1 MSWLTRIFFRIF
13 WRRRNLYSDLAE
25 ELRAHVEE
33 KTEQFIREGMSRED
47 ATHAARR
54 AFGNATLI
62 EERGREA
69 WQWPRLETFISDAKF
84 ALRQLRRSPGFA
96 LTAILTLALGIG
108 ANTAI
113 FTLIDSIM
121 LRPLPYPRQERL
133 VAIDSIEN
141 GRGGGYFPKGWIR
154 TWEEHSQSFASISGY
169 GPNVE
174 FNVTG
179 NDQSE
184 RVFGSAVT
192 VNTFDTLGIH
202 PAIGSFFSSENAVAG
217 QDLVVVLSYGY
228 WRQNFAS
235 APGVIGQTLRI
246 DGISRRIIGVMPAGV
261 RFPYADTQFLLP
273 VAFKGGDPMDQWK
286 GFWTAD
292 FDGRAIGR
300 LKDGVS
306 SEAAQAELRRLHAPL
321 LKLFPWTMPDSWQAE
336 TIVVPLLES
345 VVGDTRPK
353 LLLLFGAVGLILLIA
368 CANVANLMLA
378 RATSRER
385 EMAIRGALGAS
396 AGRIIRQLL
405 VESVILGALAGV
417 VGLVLAALSLRAL
430 TGLLPADTPRLAD
443 IALHWPVFLFAA
455 GASVVTGI
463 IFGLVPAIRMA
474 SPNFEQTLRSGS
486 KGIAGKSS
494 HAWISTLLVMG
505 QIGLSVLVIT
515 AAGLMLHSLYSLS
528 RVNPGFRTDRIVTA
542 EVALDATACRQKG
555 RCQSFFRELLDKT
568 KGIAGVEN
576 MALIDSLP
584 MSNGSDMNY
593 NYPFDAEDHPR
604 QPTQLGQGATGRTVS
619 TGYFDTVGLRLI
631 RDRLLADSDQSGASR
646 AVVINQQMAQ
656 SLWPNQNPVGKH
668 VEYMADEPTPGLL
681 DPNVASVV
689 VGVVSNTHHDGLGT
703 GFDDEVYLPITEKNE
718 KANMTILL
726 RSSTGAAETAA
737 SLRRVVA
744 EIDPLVP
751 VTRVRTM
758 DEVVS
763 ASTSDSR
770 SLTLLLLGFG
780 FLAVSVGAVG
790 VYSLIAYTVSW
801 RTREIGIRLALGAR
815 RRDVVMMIVRQSFLL
830 AVAGSVAGL
839 AVAAIS
845 GKLLRQFLFEV
856 SPLDPLTFC
865 IVPLLMMLL
874 ALLAAWVPARR
885 AASIDPMKAL
895 RTE

>member
-1 MSWLTRIFFRIF
+1 MSWFTRFFR
-13 WRRRNLYSDLAE
+13 RSDLYNDLAAE
-25 ELRAHVEE
+25 MREHIDE
-33 KTEQFIREGMSRED
+33 KTEQFVREGMSREE
-47 ATHAARR
+47 AARAARR

-69 WQWPRLETFISDAKF
+69 WQWPRLETFVADAKF

-96 LTAILTLALGIG
+96 ITAILTLALGIG

-121 LRPLPYPRQERL
+121 LRPLPYPHQERL
-133 VAIDSIEN
+133 VTIDSIEN
-141 GRGGGYFPKGWIR
+141 GRSTGYFPKGWIR
-154 TWEEHSQSFASISGY
+154 AWQEHSQSFVSISGY
-169 GPNVE
+169 APSME

-202 PAIGSFFSSENAVAG
+202 PAIGTFFTTENAVSG

-228 WRQNFAS
+228 WRQRFA
-235 APGVIGQTLRI
+235 ANPGVIGETVRI

-261 RFPYADTQFLLP
+261 RFPYTDTQFVLP
-273 VAFKGGDPMDQWK
+273 ISFKGGDPLDQWK
-286 GFWTAD
+286 NFWKD

-306 SEAAQAELRRLHAPL
+306 PAAAQAELRRLHAPL
-321 LKLFPWTMPDSWQAE
+321 LKLFPWTMPDSWQAN
-336 TIVVPLLES
+336 TIVVPLLDS

-353 LLLLFGAVGLILLIA
+353 LWLLFGAVGLILLIA

-396 AGRIIRQLL
+396 ATRIIRQLL
-405 VESVILGALAGV
+405 VESVILGALAGI
-417 VGLVLAALSLRAL
+417 VGLVLAAVSLRAL
-430 TGLLPADTPRLAD
+430 TGMLPADTPRLAD

-455 GASVVTGI
+455 VASVMTGI
-463 IFGLVPAIRMA
+463 FFGLVPAIRMA

-486 KGIAGKSS
+486 KGIAGKAS
-494 HAWISTLLVMG
+494 HARISTLLVMG

-528 RVNPGFRTDRIVTA
+528 RVNPGFRTDRMVTA
-542 EVALDATACRQKG
+542 EVALDATACRQQG
-555 RCQSFFRELLDKT
+555 RCQSFFRDLLDKA
-568 KGIAGVEN
+568 KGIAGVESV
-576 MALIDSLP
+576 ALTDLLP
-584 MSNGSDMNY
+584 MSNGSDV

-604 QPTQLGQGATGRTVS
+604 QPRQEGQDGTARIVS
-619 TGYFDTVGLRLI
+619 TGYFDTAGLSLI
-631 RDRLLADSDQSGASR
+631 RGRLLTDSDQSGGSR

-656 SLWPNQNPVGKH
+656 SLWPNQNPIGMH

-689 VGVVSNTHHDGLGT
+689 VGVVSNTHHDGLGA
-703 GFDDEVYLPITEKNE
+703 GFDDELYLPMTEKNE
-718 KANMTILL
+718 RPTMTILL
-726 RSSTGAAETAA
+726 RSQTGTAETAA

-758 DEVVS
+758 DEVVA
-763 ASTSDSR
+763 ASTSSSR
-770 SLTLLLLGFG
+770 SLTLLLLGFA

-801 RTREIGIRLALGAR
+801 RTREFGIRMALGAR

-830 AVAGSVAGL
+830 AVGGSVAGL
-839 AVAAIS
+839 VVAAIS
-845 GKLLRQFLFEV
+845 GRLLKQFLFEV
-856 SPLDPLTFC
+856 SPLDPLTFVG
-865 IVPLLMMLL
+865 VPVLMLL
-874 ALLAAWVPARR
+874 IAVLAAWVPARR

>member
-1 MSWLTRIFFRIF
+1 MTWFTRMF
-13 WRRRNLYSDLAE
+13 RRRNLYNDLADE
-25 ELRAHVEE
+25 MREHLDE
-33 KTEQFIREGMSRED
+33 KTEQFIREGMSREE
-47 ATHAARR
+47 ATRAARR
-54 AFGNATLI
+54 AFGNSTLI

-69 WQWPRLETFISDAKF
+69 WQWPRLESLVADAKF

-96 LTAILTLALGIG
+96 VTAILTLGLGIG

-121 LRPLPYPRQERL
+121 LRPLPYPQQERL
-133 VAIDSIEN
+133 MRMLGTDEQ
-141 GRGGGYFPKGWIR
+141 GRQYSATFPKGWIR
-154 TWEEHSQSFASISGY
+154 AWQEYSQSFQSISGF
-169 GPNVE
+169 GPNTE
-174 FNVTG
+174 SNVTG

-192 VNTFDTLGIH
+192 VNTFETLGVH
-202 PAIGSFFSSENAVAG
+202 PAVGSFFAPENATSG
-217 QDLVVVLSYGY
+217 RDLVVVLSYGY
-228 WRQNFAS
+228 WRQHFAGN
-235 APGVIGQTLRI
+235 PGVIGQTVRI
-246 DGISRRIIGVMPAGV
+246 DGISRRIIGVMPPGV
-261 RFPYADTQFLLP
+261 RFPYAETQFVIP
-273 VAFKGGDPMDQWK
+273 VAFKGGDPVDPW
-286 GFWTAD
+286 GSA
-292 FDGRAIGR
+292 FDKRPIGR

-306 SEAAQAELRRLHAPL
+306 AAAAQAELRRLHGQL
-321 LKLFPWTMPDSWQAE
+321 IRMFPWTMPDDWQVG
-336 TIVVPLLES
+336 TTVVPLLDS
-345 VVGDTRPK
+345 VIGDTRPR

-396 AGRIIRQLL
+396 AARMIRQLL
-405 VESVILGALAGV
+405 VESVLLGALAGA
-417 VGLVLAALSLRAL
+417 VGLVLAAASLRAL

-455 GASVVTGI
+455 SASVVTGI
-463 IFGLVPAIRMA
+463 LFGLVPAIRMA

-494 HAWISTLLVMG
+494 HAWISTLLVVG

-568 KGIAGVEN
+568 QGIAGVEN
-576 MALIDSLP
+576 VALVDSLP
-584 MSNGSDMNY
+584 MSNGSDF

-604 QPTQLGQGATGRTVS
+604 LPTQLGPVATGRTVS
-619 TGYFDTVGLRLI
+619 TEYFDTVGLRLI
-631 RDRLLADSDQSGASR
+631 RGRLLTDSDQSGASR

-656 SLWPNQNPVGKH
+656 TLWPNQNPIGKH

-689 VGVVSNTHHDGLGT
+689 VGVVSNTHHDGLGV
-703 GFDDEVYLPITEKNE
+703 GFDNEAYLPITGKSEQP
-718 KANMTILL
+718 AMTILL
-726 RSSTGAAETAA
+726 RSRTGAAENAA

-744 EIDPLVP
+744 EIDPLIP

-758 DEVVS
+758 DEVVA

-845 GKLLRQFLFEV
+845 GRLLKQFLFDV
-856 SPLDPLTFC
+856 SPLDPVTFLS
-865 IVPLLMMLL
+865 VPLLMMLL

>member
-1 MSWLTRIFFRIF
+1 MNWFTRIF
-13 WRRRNLYSDLAE
+13 RRRNLYSDLAE
-25 ELRAHVEE
+25 EMREHIAE
-33 KTEQFIREGMSRED
+33 KTEQFMREGMSREE
-47 ATHAARR
+47 ATRAARR

-62 EERGREA
+62 EERGREE
-69 WQWPRLETFISDAKF
+69 WQWPKLESLLADAKF

-96 LTAILTLALGIG
+96 ITAVLTLALGIG

-121 LRPLPYPRQERL
+121 LRPLPYPQQERL
-133 VAIDSIEN
+133 VRMLGTDEQ
-141 GRGGGYFPKGWIR
+141 GRQYSATFPKGWIR
-154 TWEEHSQSFASISGY
+154 AWQEHSQSFQSISGY
-169 GPNVE
+169 GPNTE
-174 FNVTG
+174 SNVAG

-192 VNTFDTLGIH
+192 VNIFDTLGIH
-202 PAIGSFFSSENAVAG
+202 PAVGSFFAPQNATSG
-217 QDLVVVLSYGY
+217 EDLVVVLSYGY
-228 WRQNFAS
+228 WRQHFAGNPS
-235 APGVIGQTLRI
+235 VIGESIRI
-246 DGISRRIIGVMPAGV
+246 DGISRRIIGVMPPGV
-261 RFPYADTQFLLP
+261 RFPYAETQFVIP
-273 VAFKGGDPMDQWK
+273 VAFKGGDPIDQW
-286 GFWTAD
+286 GAP
-292 FDGRAIGR
+292 FDKRPIGR

-306 SEAAQAELRRLHAPL
+306 AGAAQAELRRLHGPL
-321 LKLFPWTMPDSWQAE
+321 IRLFPWTMPDDWQAGV
-336 TIVVPLLES
+336 TVVPLLDS
-345 VVGDTRPK
+345 VVGDTRPR

-417 VGLVLAALSLRAL
+417 FGLVLAAVGLRAL
-430 TGLLPADTPRLAD
+430 TGLLPANTPRLAE

-455 GASVVTGI
+455 GASVLTGI
-463 IFGLVPAIRMA
+463 LFGLVPAIRMA
-474 SPNFEQTLRSGS
+474 SPDLQQALRSGS
-486 KGIAGKSS
+486 KSIAGKVSQ
-494 HAWISTLLVMG
+494 ARISTLLVMG

-555 RCQSFFRELLDKT
+555 RCQSFFRELLDKVN
-568 KGIAGVEN
+568 GIAGVEN
-576 MALIDSLP
+576 VALIDSLP

-593 NYPFDAEDHPR
+593 PFDAEDHPR
-604 QPTQLGQGATGRTVS
+604 LPTQLGPEGTGRMVS
-619 TGYFDTVGLRLI
+619 TGYFDTVELRLI
-631 RDRLLADSDQSGASR
+631 RGRLLTDSDQSGASR

-656 SLWPNQNPVGKH
+656 SLWPNQNPIGKH

-689 VGVVSNTHHDGLGT
+689 VGVVSNTHHDGLGSS
-703 GFDDEVYLPITEKNE
+703 FDDEVYLPMTEKNE
-718 KANMTILL
+718 QPTMTVLL
-726 RSSTGAAETAA
+726 RSHAGAAETAA

-758 DEVVS
+758 DEVVA

-815 RRDVVMMIVRQSFLL
+815 RWDVVMMIVRQSFLL
-830 AVAGSVAGL
+830 ALGGSIAGL
-839 AVAAIS
+839 VVAAIS
-845 GKLLRQFLFEV
+845 GRLLKQFLFEV
-856 SPLDPLTFC
+856 SPLDPLTFLS
-865 IVPLLMMLL
+865 VPILMMLL
-874 ALLAAWVPARR
+874 ALLAAWIPARR